1 MSTLSALDN
10 ATAVPAAAIR
20 VRRTTVPSNG
30 RLAFSLIDLLVSI
43 VIIALLLAITLP
55 VLTHATEASRR
66 VACRSNVRQMGI
78 ALALYAEDN
87 TGLLPRSEFA
97 AGSTPDTYR
106 PHQMML
112 LHAGKGPGDWDGLG
126 WLYAG
131 EYLRTPTLF
140 YCPSHRGNHAFENYE
155 VAWLTNSVSIVG
167 NYHFRALV
175 GPVYLSQLPPSM
187 ALVSD
192 GMRTLADFNHLI
204 GANVL
209 LADLSVAWAQDP
221 DSTIRNSL
229 PRSESDASAAEA
241 VARAW
246 HILEDGNDS
255 RFPGLPWR
263 PTGPNGPD
271 IPQGFGT
278 W

>member
-1 MSTLSALDN
+1 MTTLSARIET
-10 ATAVPAAAIR
+10 TAAHAAGIR
-20 VRRTTVPSNG
+20 VQRANAPASRR
-30 RLAFSLIDLLVSI
+30 AFSLIDLLVSI
-43 VIIALLLAITLP
+43 VIIALLMAITLP

-87 TGLLPRSEFA
+87 DGQLPRSEFA
-97 AGSTPDTYR
+97 AGNTPDTFR
-106 PHQMML
+106 PQQMML

-140 YCPSHRGNHAFENYE
+140 YCPSHRGEHSFDNYE
-155 VAWLTNSVSIVG
+155 VAWLNNAVSIVG
-167 NYHFRALV
+167 NYHFRAII
-175 GPVYLSQLPPSM
+175 GQTYLTDLAPST
-187 ALVSD
+187 ALISD
-192 GMRTLADFNHLI
+192 GMRTVSDFNHLI

-209 LADLSVAWAQDP
+209 LADLSVTWAQDP
-221 DSTIRNSL
+221 NSEIRNSL
-229 PRSESDASAAEA
+229 PRAESDATAAEA

-246 HILEDGNDS
+246 HILEDGDDS

-263 PTGPNGPD
+263 PNTPTGPET
-271 IPQGFGT
+271 PQGFGT